1 MAGHPNDGIDIKKVA
16 YMKKRLAAL
25 HLVLFLPQL
34 LLFVLF
40 ALLQLYRCG
49 VPTGLYNVV
58 LAWSLYVLCIPAA
71 HGRMVIGAPLS
82 IFFRRQ
88 VLPEPWL
95 WALAASVNIVAMLF
109 VPFLYLETLPAYLLH
124 RILTM
129 PEYWPILVVSAFGT
143 WFRVIFSFYHGDQRY
158 MLRTVRHL
166 VQIAGILLF
175 LYLTHYDLILLCNAV
190 ANG

>member
-1 MAGHPNDGIDIKKVA
+1 
-16 YMKKRLAAL
+16 MKKRLAAL

-40 ALLQLYRCG
+40 TLFQLYRCG
-49 VPTGLYNVV
+49 APVGLYNVA

-71 HGRMVIGAPLS
+71 HGRMVIGAPLHLL
-82 IFFRRQ
+82 FRWR

-95 WALAASVNIVAMLF
+95 WALAASINIVAMLF
-109 VPFLYLETLPAYLLH
+109 APFLYLETLPAYLLH

-129 PEYWPILVVSAFGT
+129 PEYWPILAFSAFGT
-143 WFRVIFSFYHGDQRY
+143 WFRVFFSFDHGDKRY
-158 MLRTVRHL
+158 TLRIVRHL

-175 LYLTHYDLILLCNAV
+175 LYLTRYDLILLCNAV